1 MNKLMTQLENTNN
14 LIEIINNTIKENLS
28 RENNQILEKMINKIK
43 LIESFLNDHI
53 KKQLNEDNIE
63 EYKIINI
70 INNQNELFDIIN
82 LNQTNIDM
90 VNKYTNAIIS
100 NNQKISEIYNN
111 DKKSTNIKSNEKGNG
126 NKTNIKEKDK
136 QILLS
141 NNIILNNNYKNNKVI
156 KRKIYEKNISIEGN
170 YNKIESEKIKS
181 T

>member
-1 MNKLMTQLENTNN
+1 MNKLMIQLENTNN

-70 INNQNELFDIIN
+70 INNQNEIFDLIK
-82 LNQTNIDM
+82 LNKTNIDF

-100 NNQKISEIYNN
+100 ITKKFQKF
-111 DKKSTNIKSNEKGNG
+111 IKI
-126 NKTNIKEKDK
+126 IKNRL
-136 QILLS
+136 I
-141 NNIILNNNYKNNKVI
+141 
-156 KRKIYEKNISIEGN
+156 
-170 YNKIESEKIKS
+170 
-181 T
+181 